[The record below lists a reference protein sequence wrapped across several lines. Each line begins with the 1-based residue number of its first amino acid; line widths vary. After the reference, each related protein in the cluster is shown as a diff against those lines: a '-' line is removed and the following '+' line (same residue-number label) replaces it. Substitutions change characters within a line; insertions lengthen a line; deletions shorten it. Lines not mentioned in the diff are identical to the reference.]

1 MQKLTL
7 PLEVGKKYIRRD
19 GEVVI
24 AKLPYKNKSA
34 ACVFIG
40 TGEVHEDMRGVE
52 HAWMDNGLI
61 HGKRSANPRDLVA
74 DYVEVTGH
82 VHAELMAE
90 YAKDAAKSTEPWKG
104 WEITDSFEPTYWI
117 SCTRNPGWDTEYN
130 YRRKPKTVTINGIIV
145 NKGLT
150 EAKYDDKVFMTALN
164 SPDKYIALRF
174 EGKLRSNLER
184 GLLHS
189 TKEDAIAMADAILAF
204 KADWDA
210 SKI

>member
-7 PLEVGKKYIRRD
+7 PIQVGKKYIRRD
-19 GEVVI
+19 GEVVV
-24 AKLPYKNKSA
+24 AKLPYKNKSP

-52 HAWMDNGLI
+52 HAWTDNGLI
-61 HGKRSANPRDLVA
+61 HDKHRPNPRDLVA

-104 WEITDSFEPTYWI
+104 WEITDSFEPTSWV
-117 SCTRNPGWDTEYN
+117 SCVCNPGWNLGSN
-130 YRRKPKTVTINGIIV
+130 YRRKPKTVTINGIVV

-150 EAKYDDKVFMTALN
+150 KANYDTLVYIPALHLHE
-164 SPDKYIALRF
+164 KYIAIRF
-174 EGKLRSNLER
+174 EDTYQRSLER
-184 GLLHS
+184 GLVHA
-189 TKEDAIAMADAILAF
+189 TKEDAIAMADAMLAF
-204 KADWDA
+204 KVD
-210 SKI
+210 